1 MNRKPPRHATGPEPD
16 DTPVVL
22 PHAVITVT
30 ETGAL
35 DVTLDGTVFPPPEGD
50 AWTRSTFGPLLD
62 ALTRDR
68 TITVRIEVHESDGTV
83 FTDIIRA
90 RRHTTPE
97 PPDTEAD
104 TEGGTQVKAS
114 SKRRPDLVEVTGEG
128 FVPAEDIAVA
138 VIISHTDA
146 TSTGHARA
154 LLDRRQLRSLPSDG
168 ASEVVLF
175 GRVSGTIHVRRL
187 S

>member
-1 MNRKPPRHATGPEPD
+1 MTRKPPRRATGPKPE

-30 ETGAL
+30 ATGAL
-35 DVTLDGTVFPPPEGD
+35 GVTLDGTDVPPSEGD
-50 AWTRSTFGPLLD
+50 AWTCSTFGPLLD

-68 TITVRIEVHESDGTV
+68 TSTVRIEVHESDGTV

-90 RRHTTPE
+90 RRRAPE
-97 PPDTEAD
+97 PPDTDAE

-128 FVPAEDIAVA
+128 FVPGEDIAAA

-146 TSTGHARA
+146 TGTGHARA

-175 GRVSGTIHVRRL
+175 GRISGTIHVRRL
-187 S
+187 P